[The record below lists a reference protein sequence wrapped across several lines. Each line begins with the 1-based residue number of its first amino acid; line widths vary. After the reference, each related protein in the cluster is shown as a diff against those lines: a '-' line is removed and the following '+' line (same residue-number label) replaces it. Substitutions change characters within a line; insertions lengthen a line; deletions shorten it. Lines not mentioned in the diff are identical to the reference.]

1 MSIVEQNQQALGV
14 LKKLMAE
21 NPTPTHQYK
30 PVIEG
35 AIYETTKNRITT
47 KVYVDR
53 VKKDQ
58 VILKRDKGAKDSS
71 TISRAKFQAFY
82 HLDQLPEGWVP
93 SADICAA
100 MEGIMKFA
108 TTLAEIK
115 KRVSESSNV

>member
-1 MSIVEQNQQALGV
+1 MSIAEQNQQALGV

-21 NPTPTHQYK
+21 NPTPAHQYK
-30 PVIEG
+30 PVIER
-35 AIYETTKNRITT
+35 AIYETTKNRITS
-47 KVYVDR
+47 KVYVER

-58 VILKRDKGAKDSS
+58 VIFKRDKDAKDSA

-115 KRVSESSNV
+115 KRVSETPNA

>member
-1 MSIVEQNQQALGV
+1 MSIAQQNHEALAT
-14 LKKLMAE
+14 LKKAMAE
-21 NPTPTHQYK
+21 NPTPAHQYK
-30 PVIEG
+30 PVIER
-35 AIYETTKNRITT
+35 AIYETTKNRISS
-47 KVYVDR
+47 KVYVER

-58 VILKRDKGAKDSS
+58 VIIKRDKDAKDSS

-82 HLDQLPEGWVP
+82 HLDSLPEGWEP

-115 KRVSESSNV
+115 KRVAESSNA